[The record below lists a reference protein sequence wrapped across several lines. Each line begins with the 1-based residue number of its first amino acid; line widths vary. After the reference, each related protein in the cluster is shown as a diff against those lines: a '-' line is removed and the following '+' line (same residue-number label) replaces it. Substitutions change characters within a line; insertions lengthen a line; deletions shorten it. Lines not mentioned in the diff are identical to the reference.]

1 MTSLHWHGKDL
12 GTIDAETDPRAI
24 AERMIELDRKQ
35 AIYDTV
41 AFFQINYQ
49 DEPETFIE
57 MAVTGKFDGLEL
69 PDFMEDMMYGILEDI
84 DNYGPDAGILSDLDM
99 EVVE

>member
-1 MTSLHWHGKDL
+1 MTSLHWRGNDL
-12 GTIDAETDPRAI
+12 GIIDAETDPREI
-24 AERMIELDRKQ
+24 AERMIELDRRQ

-41 AFFQINYQ
+41 TFFQINYQ
-49 DEPETFIE
+49 DEPETFFE

-69 PDFMEDMMYGILEDI
+69 PDFMEDMMLNILEDI
-84 DNYGPDAGILSDLDM
+84 DNYGSDAGILGDLDM